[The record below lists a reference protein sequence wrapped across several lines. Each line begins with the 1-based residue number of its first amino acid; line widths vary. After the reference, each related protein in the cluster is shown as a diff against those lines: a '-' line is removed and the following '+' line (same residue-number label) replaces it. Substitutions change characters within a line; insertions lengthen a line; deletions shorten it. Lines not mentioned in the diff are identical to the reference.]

1 LKRNNSSSF
10 FYLLGVNP
18 TIIIGEKQKEGD
30 NMAIFKNLKNWAGET
45 TEFIE
50 KIEEI
55 NYQEPTDNNGSF
67 IQFGSYTDLK
77 NKPSINGVELEGNK
91 GLEELGIQPQGNY
104 ALEESI
110 PVSLSQLIDDVG
122 YLTEYIESDPT
133 VPAYIK
139 KITEQN
145 IADWN
150 AKSDFSGNYNDL
162 VNKPNVPTVPT
173 NLGAF
178 NNDVGYLTEHQDLSE
193 YAKTSD
199 IPTKT
204 SDLTNDSN
212 FAVKNQNNNFSTGQT
227 ISGTLTVN
235 GDIVQNGNSYITH
248 AEELYTKKDEIIT
261 REGAT
266 GGLSEGA
273 YSGIIA
279 QKYDGENDGRLG
291 FNANGEARVGDVGDE
306 QPLLT
311 RDEITNLTTG
321 QVLVWDGTNLRAV
334 GSDDYIK
341 NTHYATATKPG
352 IVGIN
357 ASYGINRNTAN
368 NNLYIIKAT
377 DSDINDKTNIY
388 KPIVPANLDYAVK
401 SVGDGYY
408 VKNTEYASE
417 NTAGAVK
424 INPNY
429 GITIDGV
436 GSIAIEA
443 ASPND
448 IDGKSDHH
456 KPITAS
462 VLDYAVGS
470 VKASENQFG
479 TIKVWTSTNENGEI
493 GLNISTEG

>member
-1 LKRNNSSSF
+1 
-10 FYLLGVNP
+10 
-18 TIIIGEKQKEGD
+18 
-30 NMAIFKNLKNWAGET
+30 MAVFKNLKNWAGET

-50 KIEEI
+50 KIEEVT
-55 NYQEPTDNNGSF
+55 YQDSTDIGGGSF
-67 IQFGSYTDLK
+67 IQFGDYADLK
-77 NKPSINGVELEGNK
+77 NKPSINGIELEGNK
-91 GLEELGIQPQGNY
+91 LLEELGIQPQGNY
-104 ALEESI
+104 ALEEDI
-110 PVSLSQLIDDVG
+110 PVNLSDLIDDVG
-122 YLTEYIESDPT
+122 YLKEYIESDPT

-139 KITEQN
+139 KITEQD
-145 IADWN
+145 IASWN
-150 AKSDFSGNYNDL
+150 LKSEFSGSYNDL
-162 VNKPNVPTVPT
+162 TEKPIIPTVPT

-248 AEELYTKKDEIIT
+248 AEELYTKNDEIIT
-261 REGAT
+261 RDGAA

-311 RDEITNLTTG
+311 RDEIANLQDG
-321 QVLVWDGTNLRAV
+321 QVLVWDGTNLKAV
-334 GSDDYIK
+334 GSSSYVKDTD
-341 NTHYATATKPG
+341 YATTSKAG
-352 IVGIN
+352 IVRPAGSLFI
-357 ASYGINRNTAN
+357 
-368 NNLYIIKAT
+368 
-377 DSDINDKTNIY
+377 DKTNKDALLIAKATTTLIDAKTDSY
-388 KPIVPANLDYAVK
+388 HPIVPANLDYAVK

-470 VKASENQFG
+470 VKASEAQFG
-479 TIKVWTSTNENGEI
+479 TIRVWTSTNENGEI

>member
-1 LKRNNSSSF
+1 
-10 FYLLGVNP
+10 
-18 TIIIGEKQKEGD
+18 
-30 NMAIFKNLKNWAGET
+30 MAIFKNLKNWAGET

-145 IADWN
+145 IVDWN
-150 AKSDFSGNYNDL
+150 AKSDFSGDYNDL
-162 VNKPNVPTVPT
+162 VNKPNIPTVPT

-178 NNDVGYLTEHQDLSE
+178 SNDVGYLTEHQDLSE
-193 YAKTSD
+193 YAKTKD
-199 IPTKT
+199 IPTKI

-212 FAVKNQNNNFSTGQT
+212 FATKNQNNNFSTSQT

-248 AEELYTKKDEIIT
+248 AEEIYTKKDEIIT

-279 QKYDGENDGRLG
+279 HKYDGENDGRLG
-291 FNANGEARVGDVGDE
+291 FNASGEARVGDVGDE

-341 NTHYATATKPG
+341 NTDFATTTKPG

-357 ASYGINRNTAN
+357 AAYGINRNTAN
-368 NNLYIIKAT
+368 NNLYIIKAS
-377 DSDINDKTNIY
+377 DSDIDGKTNIY
-388 KPIVPANLDYAVK
+388 KPIVPSNLDYAVK

-408 VKNTEYASE
+408 VKNTDWATEATGGIVKISGSYGISMRTNNVLQVAAASE
-417 NTAGAVK
+417 AM
-424 INPNY
+424 
-429 GITIDGV
+429 IDEKT
-436 GSIAIEA
+436 SAYR
-443 ASPND
+443 
-448 IDGKSDHH
+448 
-456 KPITAS
+456 PIVPS
-462 VLDYAVGS
+462 NLNYAVGS
-470 VKASENQFG
+470 VKASETQFG